1 MLIDGYMLMA
11 DSVTKFFNTIRV
23 FGWFHHPDDALTSVA
38 ISGAPVIGCIAEI
51 GLPHGGVASLGP
63 NRGFCIQFLR
73 PHEAFDDAA
82 SVVFT
87 TASGWSTEVPLLT
100 LCADRA
106 LHFTT
111 GSVATRFIDAINTIP
126 GARVLDIGGRD
137 RSQVDRQ
144 NMTKADCT
152 VLDILPGDNVDV
164 VADAHDMARIFPAE
178 HFDGIFSVSVFEHL
192 LMPWAVVVQ
201 MNHVLKTHGLAMIFS
216 HQTLG
221 VHDAPWDFWRFSD
234 NAWDALFNRFT
245 GFEILE
251 RAVDREQFILPFIY
265 SPIKAHA
272 ERAAGHEGS
281 VVLARKIGPCQL
293 SWNVKPADLTST
305 MYPSGTENPY
315 EKK

>member
-1 MLIDGYMLMA
+1 
-11 DSVTKFFNTIRV
+11 
-23 FGWFHHPDDALTSVA
+23 
-38 ISGAPVIGCIAEI
+38 
-51 GLPHGGVASLGP
+51 
-63 NRGFCIQFLR
+63 
-73 PHEAFDDAA
+73 
-82 SVVFT
+82 
-87 TASGWSTEVPLLT
+87 
-100 LCADRA
+100 
-106 LHFTT
+106 
-111 GSVATRFIDAINTIP
+111 
-126 GARVLDIGGRD
+126 
-137 RSQVDRQ
+137 
-144 NMTKADCT
+144 MTNADCT

-164 VADAHDMARIFPAE
+164 VADAHDMARHFPPE

-192 LMPWAVVVQ
+192 LMPWAVAIQ
-201 MNHVLKTHGLAMIFS
+201 MNQVLKTGGLAMIFS

-234 NAWDALFNRFT
+234 TAWDALFNPYT

-265 SPIKAHA
+265 SPIKAYA

-293 SWNVKPADLTST
+293 SWNIKPADLTST